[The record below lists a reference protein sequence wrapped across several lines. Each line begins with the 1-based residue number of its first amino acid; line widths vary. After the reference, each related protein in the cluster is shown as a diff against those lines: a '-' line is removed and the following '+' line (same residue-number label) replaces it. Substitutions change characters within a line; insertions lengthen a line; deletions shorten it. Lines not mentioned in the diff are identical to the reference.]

1 MLKRHFVSSSR
12 LLKSTTQFA
21 PVYAKLLN
29 HECFKPLLNKLPAKY
44 EQLDPFDLSRSINE
58 MLANSSIAADQISMI
73 HNKLIEELSPYE
85 YGISTL
91 HAKKLEQSGAELS
104 EKSLLQIIKNN
115 PGRVHD
121 SWEILMQCSRDRWTD
136 DLLVAVL
143 ENTISTKTLKENDKS
158 FLPLKY
164 LSQCVLLAANISNKE
179 LLNPQVLNS
188 LLDNILDEKVTDALH
203 IVLKCQLAPLSIF
216 SARIDDLTPGQIYQM
231 YKHFPLDTLA
241 ANKNLFSKVLYT
253 LGTNKSIPLSQEE
266 INANQELLKYLG
278 TFLYESKLCD
288 SLVRNENINSPNVQE
303 DYLHLKNYIAEKR
316 MDHHCFTLAKIILRI
331 EGVYKD
337 DMSQALELYHSYLLS
352 YQNRA
357 DELMFEIFLSFAS
370 QSYKLS
376 DPILLE
382 YAQAFISADYTA
394 ENVSNTVRILIL
406 ANCKFDVEKSLQIYN
421 SNIETFIKREDS
433 TLSSGAVTES
443 LILAYLANED
453 LDFARVVFDGAVKE
467 RVLLEVTSKKHVKA
481 LFKLYGE
488 AAEENKA
495 REVMSEEIIKF
506 FQTV

>member
-12 LLKSTTQFA
+12 LLKSKTQFA

-29 HECFKPLLNKLPAKY
+29 HECFKPILNKLPAKY
-44 EQLDPFDLSRSINE
+44 EQLDPFDLSHSINE
-58 MLANSSIAADQISMI
+58 MLANSSMAADQISTI
-73 HNKLIEELSPYE
+73 HNRLIEELSPYE
-85 YGISTL
+85 YGISTV

-121 SWEILMQCSRDRWTD
+121 SWEILMQYPRARWTD
-136 DLLVAVL
+136 GLLLAVL

-179 LLNPQVLNS
+179 LLNPKVLDA
-188 LLDNILDEKVTDALH
+188 LLDNILDQRVTDALH
-203 IVLKCQLAPLSIF
+203 IVLQCQVASLSTF
-216 SARIDDLTPGQIYQM
+216 SARIDNLTPGQIYQM
-231 YKHFPLDTLA
+231 YKHFPLETLA
-241 ANKNLFSKVLYT
+241 ANKNLFLKVLYT
-253 LGTNKSIPLSQEE
+253 LGTNKTIPLSQDE
-266 INANQELLKYLG
+266 INANQELRKYLG
-278 TFLYESKLCD
+278 TLLDESKLRD
-288 SLVRNENINSPNVQE
+288 SLVRNENINLPNIQE
-303 DYLHLKNYIAEKR
+303 DYLHLKNYTAEKK
-316 MDHHCFTLAKIILRI
+316 MDRHCFTLAKMILRI

-337 DMSQALELYHSYLLS
+337 DMSQALKLYHSYLLS

-357 DELMFEIFLSFAS
+357 DELMFEIFLCFAS

-376 DPILLE
+376 DPLLLE

-394 ENVSNTVRILIL
+394 ENVLNTVRILIL

-421 SNIETFIKREDS
+421 SNIETFIKREDN

-453 LDFARVVFDGAVKE
+453 LDFARVIFDGALKE
-467 RVLLEVTSKKHVKA
+467 GVLLEVTSKKNVKA

-488 AAEENKA
+488 AAEDNKA
-495 REVMSEEIIKF
+495 RKVMNEKIIRF